1 MKSLIVYDSKHGNTE
16 KIANMIMN
24 GMKEGG
30 AAGTVAKRGDQ
41 CTADDFKGV
50 DVWVF
55 GSPVHIGGPTGD
67 AKKALRA
74 AIGTGASGKKGTA
87 FDTRFASAKGGKGAA
102 EKMSE
107 KMAEAGMK
115 IVAEPQWFIV
125 EKTKGPLAAGEED
138 RAKAMGKKIAEAL
151 QELT

>member
-1 MKSLIVYDSKHGNTE
+1 MKSLIAYDSEHGNTE

-30 AAGTVAKRGDQ
+30 IAETVIKRCEQ
-41 CTADDFKGV
+41 CTADDFKSA

-55 GSPVHIGGPTGD
+55 GSPVHIGSPTGN
-67 AKKALRA
+67 AKKALKA
-74 AIGTGASGKKGTA
+74 AIEAGISGKKGAA
-87 FDTRFASAKGGKGAA
+87 FDTRFAKAKESKGAA

-107 KMAEAGMK
+107 KMAEAGVK
-115 IVAEPQWFIV
+115 IIAEPQWFIV
-125 EKTKGPLAAGEED
+125 EKSKGPLAAGEED

-151 QELT
+151 KS

>member
-1 MKSLIVYDSKHGNTE
+1 MKALIAYDSKYGNTE
-16 KIANMIMN
+16 KIATMIMD

-30 AAGTVAKRGDQ
+30 IEVSMKKGDQ
-41 CTADDFKGV
+41 CTADDFKAA

-55 GSPVHIGGPTGD
+55 GSPVHVGGATGD
-67 AKKALRA
+67 AKKALKLA
-74 AIGTGASGKKGTA
+74 LETGASGKKGTA

-102 EKMSE
+102 EKMGE

-151 QELT
+151 KS